1 MRAAG
6 YSRYLFPANLG
17 LKLGGR
23 TNEGGP
29 LNDKPE
35 SVFLQLVHSATK
47 LDFGDFIIAWTVMLW
62 ADQGASCD
70 SRPRLLSLPS
80 HFRC

>member
-47 LDFGDFIIAWTVMLW
+47 LDFGDFIIA
-62 ADQGASCD
+62 
-70 SRPRLLSLPS
+70 
-80 HFRC
+80 